1 MATASCEP
9 TAFYAMMNASSS
21 GAALK
26 ASLHSLISP
35 HTVVSYANCWE
46 ALRVLD
52 ASPANASE
60 VSLIY
65 SSFTHAAA
73 QQGQTT
79 GWNREHCTFARQ
91 PKNSPN
97 PCDIDWSWFELCMA
111 AWPKSYGIG
120 YSGPDFSDLHA
131 LFACDWSVNSA
142 RSNRFYDAC
151 ESGCTSPAHAE
162 AAATTAKDT
171 QRFQPEASRRGD
183 LARSMFYMAVRYDG
197 AEPYTTDL
205 ELADIPDASSSTF
218 GNLSTLLRWHA
229 ADPVSDAER
238 TRNELVCGYQ
248 RNRNPFVDHPE
259 WAACVFANAC
269 ETEPGRRATS
279 ASARIVMAVSVGGVA
294 ALALLLIVGWLA
306 GGSCRRRWPPLAKL
320 TEYAPNKADAH
331 QRAKPPGAQPSDMH
345 VTSL

>member
-1 MATASCEP
+1 
-9 TAFYAMMNASSS
+9 
-21 GAALK
+21 
-26 ASLHSLISP
+26 
-35 HTVVSYANCWE
+35 
-46 ALRVLD
+46 
-52 ASPANASE
+52 
-60 VSLIY
+60 
-65 SSFTHAAA
+65 
-73 QQGQTT
+73 
-79 GWNREHCTFARQ
+79 
-91 PKNSPN
+91 
-97 PCDIDWSWFELCMA
+97 MA

-120 YSGPDFSDLHA
+120 YSGPDYSDLHA
-131 LFACDWSVNSA
+131 LYACDWSVNSA

-205 ELADIPDASSSTF
+205 ELADAPVSSSSTF

-269 ETEPGRRATS
+269 ETEPGRRTTS

-306 GGSCRRRWPPLAKL
+306 SGSCRRRRLPLARL

-331 QRAKPPGAQPSDMH
+331 QRVKPPGAQPSDMH